1 MTAEETAAAAA
12 AAAAAAERKLKR
24 LEAWRK
30 RQQQQ
35 QKDDENGPPKGVGI
49 ATGGFQTS
57 ATTTTE
63 AEEAGKKPKLRI
75 GLETSNIKGRKKKK
89 KKNEAIRLND
99 YEDDD
104 QGDEDA
110 AAGKSRAGLLGL
122 EELNNSDVVA
132 AAKMQP
138 QQQTQPQKQ
147 TQQGQQ
153 QEQQGG
159 GDGGGGGALLGEPP
173 PKRRRRGR
181 WDVKEGDDDRQASS
195 QGPKAEAEVA
205 ADENN
210 LAREGSTEDGVND
223 ALDAFMMRLEAGDA
237 VAMDDDDDAAM
248 GGPADKRGGSSTAA
262 DDRSQPPSSYIDSSG
277 SMVRMARTSVKKAD
291 IRALSNAPV
300 ATSSSSS
307 RKTANYN
314 AAETTLGIAT
324 AAAAVGYTYSD
335 WESDAPATPYNQG
348 GDETDGQETDVDDEE
363 EERARREFIDALK
376 RSAPPD
382 PTSTSAVSSTT
393 NGGGNNNNDG
403 EDGDDEYETK
413 SEVRSEK
420 ERREDAVRQLSVE
433 ADRLRR
439 QTHVAVDVGRIYNDG
454 EGGVMEEAER
464 TLAALTA
471 APDALEVLAEM
482 NKKKELRSVDHE
494 SVDYLPV
501 RKNLYIVPR
510 SLASLTPTEVA
521 ERRARLGVKVRGKG
535 APAPVSKFGEAGL
548 SERIISLLE
557 KKGITDPFPVQAQCL
572 PCIMAGRDV
581 IGIAKTGSGKTL
593 AFVLP
598 MLRHILDQPPLAPN
612 ETGPIGLILAPARE
626 LAYQIHIVCK
636 GLAKFLGLKSTAV
649 YGGAGVAEQIGDLKR
664 GTHILCATPG
674 RLIDILTMQSG
685 KLISLQRVS
694 MVCLDE
700 SDRAFDMGFE
710 PQISAIL
717 AAVRPDR
724 QMVMFSATFPKA
736 VENLAKKSLRSPLEI
751 IVGGRSV
758 ASDSVDQYAEMLE
771 EEDKFLR
778 LLQILG
784 EHADGEK
791 KVIVFVGRQEQAD
804 SLFEQ
809 LTRCGYSS
817 LSIHGGMDQEDRDS
831 NMSDF
836 KRADGPQLLVATS
849 VAGRGLDVPSCGCVV
864 NYSAPNHLEDYVHRV
879 GRTGRANNRGV
890 AYTFVNSTDEAKF
903 APIVVRAL
911 VEAGHSKN
919 LSQDLKDLSESFKE
933 KVAKGEAR
941 WANSGYQGKG
951 YTYDSSE
958 ISEVQK
964 LAQME
969 KRQALIEAGLLDPD
983 EEEAKDQGQDDNVD
997 SGEAGAKGRPAASG
1011 IGKKDAVGI
1020 LSNVSADVLAIPGMR
1035 EALMKKAGMLPA
1047 DDGPTSMGENHF
1059 VEELEINDYPQQA
1072 RWKVTQKETTSRL
1085 QDEFQT
1091 AVTLKGQYIES
1102 GKTPAEGER
1111 KLYLHLEAQSSQI
1124 LQNCILEIKRLL
1136 NEETLR
1142 VGARSS
1148 GGGGRYS
1155 VL

>member
-30 RQQQQ
+30 RQQQHQ
-35 QKDDENGPPKGVGI
+35 EEDGNGPPKGVGI
-49 ATGGFQTS
+49 AITTGGFQTS

-63 AEEAGKKPKLRI
+63 EEEAEAGKKPRLKI
-75 GLETSNIKGRKKKK
+75 GLGTSNIRGRKKKK

-99 YEDDD
+99 DEDDD

-110 AAGKSRAGLLGL
+110 AAGKSRAGLLGF
-122 EELNNSDVVA
+122 EELNNSDVVP
-132 AAKMQP
+132 AAKTQP
-138 QQQTQPQKQ
+138 QQQ

-153 QEQQGG
+153 QEKQRGCDGEGG
-159 GDGGGGGALLGEPP
+159 VAPSGEPP
-173 PKRRRRGR
+173 AKRRRRGR

-195 QGPKAEAEVA
+195 QGPKAEAEAA
-205 ADENN
+205 ADDNN
-210 LAREGSTEDGVND
+210 LAKEGSTEEGVND

-237 VAMDDDDDAAM
+237 VAMDEDDDAAR
-248 GGPADKRGGSSTAA
+248 GGPADKRGGSSTSA

>member
-1 MTAEETAAAAA
+1 MTAEETA

-300 ATSSSSS
+300 ATSSSSPS
-307 RKTANYN
+307 VVRKTATNN
-314 AAETTLGIAT
+314 LGIAT

-348 GDETDGQETDVDDEE
+348 GNETDGQETDVDDEE

-382 PTSTSAVSSTT
+382 PSSTSAVSATT

-420 ERREDAVRQLSVE
+420 ERREDAVRQLSIE

-521 ERRARLGVKVRGKG
+521 ERRAKLGVKVRGKG
-535 APAPVSKFGEAGL
+535 APAPVSRFGEAGL
-548 SERIISLLE
+548 SERILSVLE

-636 GLAKFLGLKSTAV
+636 GLTKLLGLKSTAV

-758 ASDSVDQYAEMLE
+758 ASDSVDQYAEMVE

-879 GRTGRANNRGV
+879 GRTGRASNRGV

-919 LSQDLKDLSESFKE
+919 LSQELKDLSESFKE

-958 ISEVQK
+958 ISDAQK

-983 EEEAKDQGQDDNVD
+983 DEEAKDQDQDDNVD
-997 SGEAGAKGRPAASG
+997 SGEAGAKGRHAASG